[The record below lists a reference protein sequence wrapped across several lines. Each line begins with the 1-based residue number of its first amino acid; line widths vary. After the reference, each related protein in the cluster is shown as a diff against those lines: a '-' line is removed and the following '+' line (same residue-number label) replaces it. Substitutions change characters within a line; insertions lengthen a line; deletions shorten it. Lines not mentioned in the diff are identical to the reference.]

1 MGKRR
6 ASILERAARGHPQRR
21 ARLALFG
28 ALALFASL
36 GGCSTAFD
44 RKPIVT
50 DTVFGLPFEATL
62 ENVFIGRIADP
73 SEGSYSD
80 TAVAAANLGMGDPVS
95 ATVRLAG
102 DLVASIA
109 KATVSDTERRLASAR
124 CVYILRPHDP
134 TIADTLREGALSGSA
149 STTDDGSVGDTDEP
163 AEEGSQGTARV
174 PAPETVHPPTGGEEG
189 GTDRLISLTQICNP
203 DLVLG
208 APVMVTMTST
218 AGTIHPIRSNDLQTV
233 GDVMRLRDVLP
244 AEQP

>member
-6 ASILERAARGHPQRR
+6 ASILARAARGHPQSR
-21 ARLALFG
+21 ARFG
-28 ALALFASL
+28 ALALLVAF

-50 DTVFGLPFEATL
+50 ESAFSLPFEATL
-62 ENVFIGRIADP
+62 ENVFVGRVANQT
-73 SEGSYSD
+73 EANYSN

-102 DLVASIA
+102 ELVASVA
-109 KATVSDTERRLASAR
+109 GATVSDTERRLASAR

-174 PAPETVHPPTGGEEG
+174 PAPETVRTPTGGEEG

-208 APVMVTMTST
+208 APVMVTITSS
-218 AGTIHPIRSNDLQTV
+218 AGTIHPIRSDRLATV
-233 GDVMRLRDVLP
+233 GDVMRLRKILP
-244 AEQP
+244 AKRP